1 MPRRNLK
8 NNRSFPLSF
17 VVARLRAKMRV
28 GHLRCLAAHEA
39 NRFGEPVMAVD
50 RICDVRHR
58 SAMSSFHKED
68 DRPAIRHTQGRVLH
82 PYMPFV
88 KVGNVKSVEKRT

>member
-1 MPRRNLK
+1 MT
-8 NNRSFPLSF
+8 
-17 VVARLRAKMRV
+17 
-28 GHLRCLAAHEA
+28 
-39 NRFGEPVMAVD
+39 VD